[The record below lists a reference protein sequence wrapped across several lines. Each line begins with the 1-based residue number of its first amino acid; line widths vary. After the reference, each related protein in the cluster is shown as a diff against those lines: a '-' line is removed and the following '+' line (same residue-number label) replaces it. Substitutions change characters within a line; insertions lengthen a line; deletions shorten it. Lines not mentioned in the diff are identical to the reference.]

1 MVVSPKIRNERKAIS
16 PLSWAISPLDIF
28 SLLNI
33 QSLLQQAPFF
43 FVSIFLALYRFKALK
58 RFLRALKW

>member
-33 QSLLQQAPFF
+33 QSPLQRVLFF
-43 FVSIFLALYRFKALK
+43 DLDALICWCVFGLDLWLV
-58 RFLRALKW
+58 F